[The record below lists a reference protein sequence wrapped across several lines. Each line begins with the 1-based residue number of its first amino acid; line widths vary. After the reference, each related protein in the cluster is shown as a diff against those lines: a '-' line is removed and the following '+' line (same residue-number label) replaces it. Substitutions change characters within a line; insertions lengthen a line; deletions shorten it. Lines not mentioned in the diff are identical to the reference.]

1 MPKRIPWL
9 ERVIAADEADADVVL
24 VGFKSY
30 DVAKSNTMACTMCLA
45 SEHHRMRYRL
55 LVCTSSACSEA
66 QEDACAWRGKILTCL
81 STNRVSVYD
90 YGDHTAEGFSP
101 KKKKLSASQKTFCR
115 EMAKNHLRPLRIR
128 HAMARKFSTPLENL
142 PNLSVVQN
150 FVNHYSRTNLE
161 NHDRV
166 DEIREWIH
174 ARNFTGAE
182 SKDQAFTFS
191 WEVDEKGKSVVGNG
205 SDAKPFILHVD
216 ATYKMNHR
224 GYPVV
229 VVGISDRARVFHL
242 VALFI
247 VSQETQ
253 PIFEAVLL
261 SLRRLFYYITCR
273 DLVVRYALAD
283 ADQAQYN
290 ALSSKTIKGF
300 PSLLS
305 SSVMRDV
312 YDLHFVRSEFDF
324 VRMREQIL
332 SNWKSNPYL
341 VGFAQYMT
349 DQWLY
354 GRYWKWQRYFTP
366 PGFASTNNPVETFNA
381 RLKRDYTLRRRLKMG
396 TLLRELSA
404 CCHDVSST
412 TRSFSFEIAIQPTL
426 TRRVSEMVK
435 QSLIGFWNRGCSP
448 PACAVSSDT
457 VHVVSRM
464 AQRVQVAPHKRT
476 EVGIAVSAQMGAN
489 YARMEVQGQPWG
501 GWPVDITHRWCPCGY
516 CYAFGICVH
525 VLFALRA
532 TETVDSSGRNV
543 LVNRN
548 KRKRSGGDS
557 GGRPRAVGP
566 DLTF

>member
-1 MPKRIPWL
+1 
-9 ERVIAADEADADVVL
+9 
-24 VGFKSY
+24 
-30 DVAKSNTMACTMCLA
+30 
-45 SEHHRMRYRL
+45 
-55 LVCTSSACSEA
+55 
-66 QEDACAWRGKILTCL
+66 
-81 STNRVSVYD
+81 
-90 YGDHTAEGFSP
+90 
-101 KKKKLSASQKTFCR
+101 
-115 EMAKNHLRPLRIR
+115 
-128 HAMARKFSTPLENL
+128 
-142 PNLSVVQN
+142 
-150 FVNHYSRTNLE
+150 
-161 NHDRV
+161 
-166 DEIREWIH
+166 
-174 ARNFTGAE
+174 
-182 SKDQAFTFS
+182 
-191 WEVDEKGKSVVGNG
+191 
-205 SDAKPFILHVD
+205 
-216 ATYKMNHR
+216 
-224 GYPVV
+224 
-229 VVGISDRARVFHL
+229 
-242 VALFI
+242 
-247 VSQETQ
+247 
-253 PIFEAVLL
+253 
-261 SLRRLFYYITCR
+261 
-273 DLVVRYALAD
+273 
-283 ADQAQYN
+283 
-290 ALSSKTIKGF
+290 
-300 PSLLS
+300 
-305 SSVMRDV
+305 
-312 YDLHFVRSEFDF
+312 
-324 VRMREQIL
+324 MREQIL
-332 SNWKSNPYL
+332 SNWKSNSYL

-412 TRSFSFEIAIQPTL
+412 IRSFSFEIAIQPTL

-435 QSLIGFWNRGCSP
+435 QSLIGFWNGGCLP

-516 CYAFGICVH
+516 CYEFGICVH

-543 LVNRN
+543 VVNRN

-557 GGRPRAVGP
+557 GGRPCAVGP

>member
-205 SDAKPFILHVD
+205 SDAKP
-216 ATYKMNHR
+216 
-224 GYPVV
+224 
-229 VVGISDRARVFHL
+229 
-242 VALFI
+242 
-247 VSQETQ
+247 
-253 PIFEAVLL
+253 
-261 SLRRLFYYITCR
+261 